1 MPNEKD
7 ILSLIE
13 KAFNF
18 DKANPEELTPL
29 DLAFVGDAVGTL
41 VIRSIAAHDGPKPV
55 EKLHQFSAELV
66 SAAAQ
71 SDMMHAIQPYLT
83 EEEHSI
89 YRRGRNQKPVT
100 HAKNQSVGDYRRATG
115 FEALIGYLY
124 LNHQYDRLV
133 DLIHIGYEAL
143 RSSE

>member
-13 KAFNF
+13 KAFSF

-41 VIRSIAAHDGPKPV
+41 VIRTIAASEGPKPV
-55 EKLHQFSAELV
+55 EKLHQFSSRKV

-71 SDMMHAIQPYLT
+71 SDMMHAIQPHLT

-124 LNHQYDRLV
+124 LTHQNERLV
-133 DLIHIGYEAL
+133 ELMRIGYEAL
-143 RSSE
+143 QSAD